1 MRDPLRPMIIDFRS
15 DACSLPTAEMRRAMA
30 EAEVGN
36 DDFSEDPTINLL
48 EEEVAALLDKPAALF
63 VQSGTMANLAALL
76 SQVNPGET
84 VLVGPNFH
92 IYDHEGEAVRR
103 IVGSCFSCIPD
114 RVNGCMTYLL
124 TDLFPQPEPFCGTAT
139 APARLLALE
148 NSVNRLGGTLIS
160 PRHLAELAEW
170 AYEQGIPVH
179 LDGARL
185 LNAAAAL
192 GVSPAAL
199 SEKADTVMVVFT
211 KALAAP
217 AGAALAGE
225 KEIIQRARNYRYML
239 GGNWKQGGVVAAAC
253 RVALRTMPERIPD
266 DHTAARRLAEG
277 LHSIPGIRVE
287 LQRVVTNIV
296 QMHLE
301 DPELDPQAIESS
313 LREAG
318 VRIGRFKNAMS
329 RLVTYKDIGLKQVD
343 HALERIREA
352 VKAGHR
358 ARR

>member
-1 MRDPLRPMIIDFRS
+1 MRDRVRTMVIDFRS

-30 EAEVGN
+30 RAEVGN

-48 EEEVAALLDKPAALF
+48 EEEVAELLGKPAALF

-76 SQVNPGET
+76 AQVNPGDA
-84 VLVGPNFH
+84 VLVGPHFH

-103 IVGSCFSCIPD
+103 IVRSCFSCIPD
-114 RVNGCMTYLL
+114 SVNGFLTYLL
-124 TDLFPQPEPFCGTAT
+124 TDLLPHPEPNCGAAT
-139 APARLLALE
+139 SAPRLLVLE

-160 PRHLAELAEW
+160 QRHLANLAEW
-170 AYEQGIPVH
+170 SHEQAIPVH

-185 LNAAAAL
+185 FNAAAAL
-192 GVSPAAL
+192 GVTPAAL
-199 SEKADTVMVVFT
+199 CEKADTVMVVFT

-225 KEIIQRARNYRYML
+225 KEIIERARNYRYML
-239 GGNWKQGGVVAAAC
+239 GGNWKQGGVLAAAC
-253 RVALRTMPERIPD
+253 LVALRTMLERIPD
-266 DHTAARRLAEG
+266 DHMTARRLAEG

-301 DPELDPQAIESS
+301 DPELDPQAIESA
-313 LREAG
+313 LWEAG

-329 RLVTYKDIGLKQVD
+329 RLVTYKDIGVD
-343 HALERIREA
+343 QIDFALERIRES
-352 VKAGHR
+352 VKAGYS